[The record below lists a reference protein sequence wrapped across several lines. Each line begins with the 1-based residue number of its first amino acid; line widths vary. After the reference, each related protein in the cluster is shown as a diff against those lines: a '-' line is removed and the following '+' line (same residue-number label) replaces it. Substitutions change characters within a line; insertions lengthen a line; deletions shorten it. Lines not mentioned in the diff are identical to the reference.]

1 MRVPVRRLPF
11 KVREGYYWSK
21 ICRDTLMESM
31 SDHAYVILGQAETS
45 KHELR
50 YACATS
56 RK

>member
-1 MRVPVRRLPF
+1 
-11 KVREGYYWSK
+11 
-21 ICRDTLMESM
+21 MESM